1 MEKRNKIRDWELKRD
16 DLNDTLD
23 LCVEKLR
30 SQKQDPKPDEFKPSK
45 ERLAAA
51 KVRDYCLNIRFC
63 VNVRMVEFHGN
74 FGSYN
79 GVSLP

>member
-16 DLNDTLD
+16 DLNDKLD
-23 LCVEKLR
+23 LCEETLR
-30 SQKQDPKPDEFKPSK
+30 SQKQDPKPDDFKPSK

-51 KVRDYCLNIRFC
+51 KVSLALVSVWTFEWFNLF
-63 VNVRMVEFHGN
+63 NGN
-74 FGSYN
+74 FGSDN